1 MSSGDIAPDDDWQV
15 WWNARIDAMR
25 PVLGE
30 PEDGVF
36 HAPIP
41 FYLGGTADVIAFRH
55 HVDGIV
61 YVTNDLIGDEQQIQN
76 EDGYFEL
83 MLCLR
88 SDDDWPAA
96 PGVLSNF
103 ARYTT
108 QARLDRYDT
117 MDFGP
122 AFPEGTT
129 LAAMFF
135 IPYAAFTVR
144 GLPAS
149 LLLCLGITDAELRA
163 AHDGSVDD
171 IMRLLKQAGVF
182 PYTDP
187 YRESVV

>member
-1 MSSGDIAPDDDWQV
+1 MSDDDVEPNDDWQV
-15 WWNARIDAMR
+15 WWDARIDAMR

-41 FYLGGTADVIAFRH
+41 FNLGGTADVIVFRQ

-61 YVTNDLIGDEQQIQN
+61 YVTNDLIGDDQQIQN
-76 EDGYFEL
+76 EDGWFEL

-88 SDDDWPAA
+88 NEDDWPAA
-96 PGVLSNF
+96 PTILSNL

-108 QARLDRYDT
+108 QARLGRFDT

-122 AFPEGTT
+122 ALPEGASVSG
-129 LAAMFF
+129 LYFV
-135 IPYAAFTVR
+135 PYANLTVR

-149 LLLCLGITDAELRA
+149 LLLCFGITDAEMRA
-163 AHDGSVDD
+163 VRDGRLDDLVD
-171 IMRLLKQAGVF
+171 RLTEEGVYPF
-182 PYTDP
+182 TDP
-187 YRESVV
+187 FRQSVV